1 MGKSWLKGN
10 PAGEWTRSDLIPN
23 SCAFGSIIKDGDV
36 AGSNG
41 PKGDC
46 AATSCTICPNGDTNG
61 IGESNTNAN
70 TITAYM

>member
-1 MGKSWLKGN
+1 MVV
-10 PAGEWTRSDLIPN
+10 
-23 SCAFGSIIKDGDV
+23 AFCSLTKDGDV
-36 AGSNG
+36 VGSNG

>member
-1 MGKSWLKGN
+1 MVKGSC
-10 PAGEWTRSDLIPN
+10 RRMDKFISPN
-23 SCAFGSIIKDGDV
+23 SCA
-36 AGSNG
+36 SNG

-46 AATSCTICPNGDTNG
+46 AATSCTIFPNGDTNG

>member
-1 MGKSWLKGN
+1 MYDYQSVFGGKTKSQMDCAN
-10 PAGEWTRSDLIPN
+10 
-23 SCAFGSIIKDGDV
+23 AFGSIIKDGDV